1 MEKRLY
7 DQGEIRMRISPVVM
21 RYPFH
26 PQPGRPPPRRLR
38 HRRLRVTMV
47 MTVGTGDAVMLIQP
61 FEIGPVNVV
70 SYSLWHPQPQAQP
83 DPVTS
88 SSSYWPGSSWVM
100 TSGSSI
106 SVQLPA
112 RRVKVSPQG

>member
-26 PQPGRPPPRRLR
+26 PQPGRQPPRRLR
-38 HRRLRVTMV
+38 QSRLRVTMV
-47 MTVGTGDAVMLIQP
+47 MTVGTGDAVMLMQP
-61 FEIGPVNVV
+61 PEIGPVNVV
-70 SYSLWHPQPQAQP
+70 SYSLWHPQAQP
-83 DPVTS
+83 EPVTS
-88 SSSYWPGSSWVM
+88 SSSYWPGSRWVI